1 MIYWEVNEMR
11 KGGMEIAQIPFQ
23 LAIVA
28 LLALVAVFFIM
39 SSKEG
44 ALPLLDQ
51 VDNLIGQLIG
61 I

>member
-1 MIYWEVNEMR
+1 MR